1 MQVPLPD
8 FEARFE
14 FFRLV
19 LQRPELATANAV
31 TDGDLDELVR
41 ATQGCT
47 GADME
52 HISREAAM
60 RPVREGLARCTACEA
75 GAEADVGLS
84 EALPIIRKLV
94 LSDFMEAL
102 KCVKPFGGILQREE

>member
-8 FEARFE
+8 CEARLE

-19 LQRPELATANAV
+19 LQRPELAVAHDV
-31 TDGDLDELVR
+31 GDGDLARLVHVTR
-41 ATQGCT
+41 GCRLT
-47 GADME
+47 GADLQ

-60 RPVREGLARCTACEA
+60 RPVREGLAQCGACNGGIQTDA
-75 GAEADVGLS
+75 V
-84 EALPIIRKLV
+84 PTIRKLV

-102 KCVKPFGGILQREE
+102 KCVQPSGSMFDIEE